1 MKSLLCLLAFAAA
14 PLLADAWPVSDPQLG
29 PAPGRRDRPRVAA
42 GANGFLAAWS
52 DFRFS
57 HDVWGTR
64 FDAGGRALGPLHV
77 AENADLLALA
87 SDGDGYLAVVAPTDC
102 SGIDAV
108 PIAADGTAGAPAHV
122 ADILDCPL
130 VASAASN
137 GSSYLVVY
145 SGQFDERMRS
155 VLFDR
160 DGKRLRGPLPLAVP
174 HLGAFAAGSN
184 GRDYLL
190 VTGDQAIPIDASG
203 NAAAP
208 RKTGADIFNSG
219 ALAPHGDGYMLLTGS
234 LIAQVL
240 AADGSPAGPPHPLP
254 PQSTFNTSLAWTG
267 SEYAA
272 AWTSFRPIVTTMSVA
287 RIAADGTLISRA
299 DSDSELTSLNPID
312 LASARGV
319 TLVVRETAD
328 RQLHAA
334 TIAPSNVDAG
344 VFPLGD
350 VISLSASPQLRPRM
364 AALPSGAVIAWN
376 DDGHLL
382 ARLLDGD
389 GHPAGAIVE
398 AGLAGSAAHHV
409 VFDGANVVVATL
421 HGDSHKIF
429 AQRFTASLQ
438 PVDPQPVTIGYA
450 GGATDFALAGANGAA
465 LFAWTDG
472 KLWSALLAGGP
483 VPQHVIASDNDQS
496 PPAATWDGFEFLVA
510 YSRSGEPA
518 LAAVRVNG
526 TGNAFDVPRVVAE
539 TGSPAVRSA
548 ITPVPGGVFGA
559 WSNFGVGARIFGARS
574 DLAGTA
580 APSVLSPAG
589 VVEGPFL
596 AGNVVAW
603 TIRAGDALQL
613 QWRAPAGDGAFA
625 FPPEPRLSTLEPSVV
640 AIGSRLFT
648 AYEHFDEAAGGVPRI
663 YIHPA
668 PPPRHRAARR

>member
-1 MKSLLCLLAFAAA
+1 MKRLLCLLAFAAA
-14 PLLADAWPVSDPQLG
+14 PLLADQWPVSDAQLG
-29 PAPGRRDRPRVAA
+29 PAPGHRERPRIAA

-52 DFRFS
+52 DFRLS

-64 FDAGGRALGPLHV
+64 FDASGRALGPVHV
-77 AENADLLALA
+77 AANAGLLALA
-87 SDGDGYLAVVAPTDC
+87 SDGDGYLAVVAPADC
-102 SGIDAV
+102 SGIDAIS
-108 PIAADGTAGAPAHV
+108 IAADGTVGAPAHV
-122 ADILDCPL
+122 ADVLDCPL
-130 VASAASN
+130 EASAASN

-145 SGQFDERMRS
+145 SSQFDERMRS

-174 HLGAFAAGSN
+174 HLGAFVTGSN

-190 VTGDQAIPIDASG
+190 VTSNQAISIDASG

-208 RKTGADIFNSG
+208 RKIGVDVFSAG
-219 ALAPHGDGYMLLTGS
+219 ALAPHGDGYLLLTG
-234 LIAQVL
+234 AMMTQVL
-240 AADGSPAGPPHPLP
+240 AADGSPAGAPHQLLVP
-254 PQSTFNTSLAWTG
+254 TAFNVSLAWTG
-267 SEYAA
+267 SEYVA
-272 AWTSFRPIVTTMSVA
+272 AWTSFRPIVTTMWVA

-299 DSDSELTSLNPID
+299 TTDSPPESFAPID

-319 TLVVRETAD
+319 TLMVRETTD
-328 RQLHAA
+328 QQLHAA
-334 TIAPSNVDAG
+334 TIATSDIDAD
-344 VFPLGD
+344 VFPDGD

-376 DDGHLL
+376 DNGHLL

-421 HGDSHKIF
+421 HNDSHKIF

-450 GGATDFALAGANGAA
+450 GSATDFALAGANGVA

-510 YSRSGEPA
+510 YSRSGNPA

-526 TGNAFDVPRVVAE
+526 AGNAFDVPRVVAE
-539 TGSPAVRSA
+539 TGSPAVRSTIA
-548 ITPVPGGVFGA
+548 PVPGGVFAA
-559 WSNFGVGARIFGARS
+559 WSNFGVAARIFAARS
-574 DLAGTA
+574 DLAGTVTA
-580 APSVLSPAG
+580 GVFSPAG
-589 VVEGPFL
+589 VVEGPVM
-596 AGNVVAW
+596 AGTVVAW
-603 TIRAGDALQL
+603 TLHTDGGLQL
-613 QWRAPAGDGAFA
+613 QWRAGDVIVTL
-625 FPPEPRLSTLEPSVV
+625 PPEPRLAALDPSIV
-640 AIGSRLFT
+640 AIGSVIFV
-648 AYEHFDEAAGGVPRI
+648 AYERFDEAAGGVTRI
-663 YIHPA
+663 TIQS
-668 PPPRHRAARR
+668 PPPLRHRASRQ